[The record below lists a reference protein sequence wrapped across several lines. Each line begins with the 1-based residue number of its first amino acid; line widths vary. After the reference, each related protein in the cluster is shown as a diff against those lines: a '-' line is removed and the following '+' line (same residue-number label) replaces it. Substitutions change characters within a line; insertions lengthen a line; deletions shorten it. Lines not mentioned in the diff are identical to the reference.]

1 MKLTKKQLVI
11 KESVIARLK
20 IEQTSG
26 DTEVAHCNADDLLC
40 ELLNEIGLQEVVDEY
55 IKIGKWYA

>member
-20 IEQTSG
+20 IEQTNF
-26 DTEVAHCNADDLLC
+26 DTEDAHWSADALLC
-40 ELLNEIGLQEVVDEY
+40 ELLKELGLEDVVSEWQEVD
-55 IKIGKWYA
+55 KWYA